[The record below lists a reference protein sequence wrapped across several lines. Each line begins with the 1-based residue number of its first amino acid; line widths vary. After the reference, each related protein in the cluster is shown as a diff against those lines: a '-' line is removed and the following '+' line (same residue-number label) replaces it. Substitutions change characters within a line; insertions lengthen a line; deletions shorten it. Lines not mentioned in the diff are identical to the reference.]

1 MATGA
6 FAVMREGMKGKV
18 GIGKLALYG
27 REYHRILSSNTWV
40 GRLYTTCTDDDAGS
54 ARPIPIRAG
63 RMTAAPG
70 RACRVRTAIA
80 NLRRGCH
87 RIGKRWCESNQKR
100 DSEMTTIDLLEPR
113 VVGWSFDSAEIQT
126 NKTGALV
133 LEVTKNNQ

>member
-1 MATGA
+1 
-6 FAVMREGMKGKV
+6 
-18 GIGKLALYG
+18 
-27 REYHRILSSNTWV
+27 
-40 GRLYTTCTDDDAGS
+40 
-54 ARPIPIRAG
+54 
-63 RMTAAPG
+63 MTAAPG
-70 RACRVRTAIA
+70 RACRVRTAIG